1 MSSIQPFDKT
11 IIQTIVRFSLD
22 ITILILN
29 QSATFTVSLYNVND
43 IVIDRQFITLE
54 GTDYINWG
62 NDDSYI
68 IQFVAKKFGFIL
80 SSKNESN

>member
-43 IVIDRQFITLE
+43 IVIDRQFVSIE
-54 GTDYINWG
+54 GTDYVNWG

-68 IQFVAKKFGFIL
+68 IRFVANQLGFVMD
-80 SSKNESN
+80 

>member
-22 ITILILN
+22 ITKLILN
-29 QSATFTVSLYNVND
+29 ESATFTVSLYDVND
-43 IVIDRQFITLE
+43 IVIDRQFVSIE
-54 GTDYINWG
+54 GTDYVNWG

-68 IQFVAKKFGFIL
+68 IRFVANQLGFVM
-80 SSKNESN
+80 N

>member
-22 ITILILN
+22 ITKLILN
-29 QSATFTVSLYNVND
+29 ESATFTVSLYDVND
-43 IVIDRQFITLE
+43 IVIDRQFVSIE
-54 GTDYINWG
+54 GTDYVNWG

-68 IQFVAKKFGFIL
+68 IRFVANQLGFVMD
-80 SSKNESN
+80 